1 MSGTSRRAWP
11 GRALKATPSGAM
23 PLAGTVRAQG
33 AGFDQA
39 PVPWTAPLRQH
50 ALHDIRPGEAP

>member
-1 MSGTSRRAWP
+1 
-11 GRALKATPSGAM
+11 M

-39 PVPWTAPLRQH
+39 HVPWTAPLRQH